1 MELKI
6 DAHLWCLGGYAERYV
21 PGGYYDD
28 MSLEDKLEIFQN
40 TNGITGVVV
49 FLPTDPLP
57 ADPDKLLRL
66 LKNHNLKV
74 SSIEPENWSDRRWKN
89 GAFSTSEKKI
99 RKEVIKIMKEGID
112 LCRQVKADSVLLW
125 PAHDGFDYV
134 FQSNYKEG
142 WKSLVETTREIA
154 SYDPGVKIAIEAK
167 SKDPR
172 QKQYISDTGKA
183 LAFISE
189 VGMENVGC
197 ALDIGHALMANENI
211 AESCS
216 LIDRWNKLFQIHINE
231 NYKDSDPDMIFG
243 TINFWE
249 ILEFFYYLNQTKY
262 DSWCTIDIISSRDDR
277 KKAFQLA
284 VSNTWWF
291 KEMAD
296 KLLLHKDRLE
306 ENMTGYRFAD
316 NMNILKEIIFEK

>member
-1 MELKI
+1 MNLKV
-6 DAHLWCLGGYAERYV
+6 DAHLWCLGSYAERYV

-28 MSLEDKLEIFQN
+28 MSLEEKLETFQN
-40 TNGITGVVV
+40 TEGITGLVV
-49 FLPTDPLP
+49 FVPTDPLP
-57 ADPDKLLRL
+57 SNPEKLIKL
-66 LKNHNLKV
+66 LKNYDLKI
-74 SSIEPENWSDRRWKN
+74 SSIEPEIWSDKKWKN

-99 RKEVIKIMKEGID
+99 RDEAIKIMKEGMD
-112 LCRQVKADSVLLW
+112 LCEEVGADSVLLW

-134 FQSNYKEG
+134 FQSNYTDG
-142 WKSLVETTREIA
+142 WNYLVESTREIA
-154 SYDPGVKIAIEAK
+154 SHNPNVKIAIEAK

-183 LAFISE
+183 LAFVTE
-189 VGMENVGC
+189 VGMKNVGC
-197 ALDIGHALMANENI
+197 ALDVGHALMANENI

-216 LIDRWNKLFQIHINE
+216 LLDRWDKLFQIHINE

-249 ILEFFYYLNQTKY
+249 LLEFFYYLNQTKY
-262 DSWCTIDIISSRDDR
+262 DSWCTIDIISARDDR

-284 VSNTWWF
+284 VSNTWWL

-296 KLLLHKDRLE
+296 KLLLKKEILN
-306 ENMTGYRFAD
+306 ENMKGYKFAD
-316 NMNILKEIIFEK
+316 NMNLIKELIFKK